1 MEILGREI
9 AVSDVYVN
17 PFNGVVHLKNLKI
30 KENKS
35 DTLFVSIGS
44 VDANISIMK
53 LFKRNFEI
61 SEITIDKFQS
71 NIIQNGRILN
81 FSDLIERFSSDDSIK
96 EVKESFKFSML
107 NIHIKNSYFA
117 YFEDIIPIKYAIK
130 DVDIKSDGLT
140 WDSDTINLL
149 FSFKPQNGSGNL
161 KGKISIN
168 MKTNDYDMEFQTRA
182 LDLSILEQYML
193 DFTNYGSFSANLDT
207 DIKAKGN
214 FLSNQNVTISGFIGL
229 NDFHFGKSPNVDYA
243 SFKKLSINID
253 ELSPYKP
260 RYQFDSI
267 TLDEPYF
274 QYEIYDYL
282 NNYET
287 MFGVEG
293 TNLTSEG
300 GINQKFNLIVEIAQ
314 YVKVLAKNFFRSDYN
329 LNYLG
334 IYDGKIEFNDY
345 SISDKFSVSL
355 NPLTLEVDS
364 VDKKRARINVD
375 VYSGIQ
381 PYGKSNV
388 SLSINPNDSSDFDL
402 NYHFENIPLSAF
414 NPYSITY
421 TSYNIDRGTV
431 EVKGLWKVRNGNIQ
445 SNNHVLFI
453 DPRVGYKLRNKN
465 NTKIPLPLI
474 MSIVREKGNVIDYQ
488 IPINGN
494 LDNPKF
500 HLRDIIYDI
509 ITNILVKPIVIPY
522 KIDVKRIE
530 SNVEEALS
538 FRWDMNNSEP
548 DNKQARF
555 MKKLANFMEKNP
567 EAYINVQAQNYTLKE
582 KEYILFYEAKKKF
595 YIKETGISESSLSQN
610 DVSKIQ
616 NMSIKNVDFVKYID
630 ANTNNKLLFTMQ
642 EKCLLLIGSKT
653 INARFAEL
661 NNNRLKIFKS
671 YFQDPSILK
680 RIRFVN
686 SKDVI
691 PYNGFSFYK
700 ITYKGDIPE
709 YLAEAYNDMD
719 EINKNSP
726 RMRFNSIRNK
736 IKKSMNSSK

>member
-17 PFNGVVHLKNLKI
+17 PFTGSVYLSNLKI

-53 LFKRNFEI
+53 LFRRTLEI

-71 NIIQNGRILN
+71 NIIQNGNTLN
-81 FSDLIERFSSDDSIK
+81 FSDLIERFSSKDSITEAK
-96 EVKESFKFSML
+96 KGFKFSML

-130 DVDIKSDGLT
+130 NVDIKSDGLT

-149 FSFKPQNGSGNL
+149 FSFIPQNGNGNFM
-161 KGKISIN
+161 GKISIN
-168 MKTNDYDMEFQTRA
+168 MKTNDYDMEFQTRT
-182 LDLSILEQYML
+182 LDLSILEQYMK

-214 FLSNQNVTISGFIGL
+214 FLSNQNVTISGHIGI

-293 TNLTSEG
+293 TNLKSEG

-314 YVKVLAKNFFRSDYN
+314 YVKVLAKNFFKSDYN

-402 NYHFENIPLSAF
+402 KYHFENIPLSAF
-414 NPYSITY
+414 NPYSVTY

-431 EVKGLWKVRNGNIQ
+431 EVQGLWKVRNGNIQ

-474 MSIVREKGNVIDYQ
+474 MSIVRERGNVIDYQ

-500 HLRDIIYDI
+500 HLKDIIYDI

-522 KIDVKRIE
+522 KIDVKRKE
-530 SNVEEALS
+530 TTVENALT
-538 FRWDMNNSEP
+538 FRWDMNSSEP
-548 DNKQARF
+548 DNKQVRF
-555 MKKLANFMEKNP
+555 IKKLENFLEKNP
-567 EAYINVQAQNYTLKE
+567 EAHINIQPQYYTIKE
-582 KEYILFYEAKKKF
+582 KEYILFYEAKKK
-595 YIKETGISESSLSQN
+595 YYMKVTGISESSLSQN

-630 ANTNNKLLFTMQ
+630 ANTDNKLLFTMQ
-642 EKCLLLIGSKT
+642 EKCLQFIGSKFIT
-653 INARFAEL
+653 ERYIKL
-661 NNNRLKIFKS
+661 NTDRLKTFKS
-671 YFQDPSILK
+671 YFKDPSTIK
-680 RIRFVN
+680 RIGFIT
-686 SKDVI
+686 SLSVI

-700 ITYKGDIPE
+700 ISYNGEMPIF
-709 YLAEAYNDMD
+709 LIEAFYDMN

-736 IKKSMNSSK
+736 IKKSMNPSK